1 MTAKAASER
10 TIYLSRSERRIGGR
24 RFLRFSGLNGVGIS
38 FLGESTVALL
48 AIHFGGGNLVLGL
61 IAAMIHISGIALLIV
76 PRLFRGRNVVT
87 VGFWAWMARGLVN
100 LPYAALL
107 FIQGRSAVT
116 LIVVLYALFC
126 LSRTAGIAMVTTVQ
140 KRLMVSRTQGEVI
153 FRNATSFHGTTII
166 SRLISSLVLSLR
178 YFSDLTGLLV
188 LQVLGVISN
197 TLAAYQLKRIPNRT
211 RVEHQ
216 KGENL
221 LVILARNMRKGQ
233 NRRILILR
241 WISLA
246 QLILFAMAVPFLRRS
261 VGLEPSKV
269 FLYSI
274 AVALAAFLSSL
285 SLRGAAERAGSRP
298 LLFYSAV
305 PAALLFGLWTF
316 IPDDLYL
323 AIYAIA
329 GFGVMF
335 FVNAAN
341 LAANRLLMSITPDRG
356 AVGFNAME
364 TFVTSIS
371 ALVIGFGAGYLAD
384 LSLVLS
390 PRIPINGYG
399 LVFLPA
405 GAASVIQAVLVLKV
419 DEPGSMGIRESA
431 RILRNID
438 NLRTWQIISTL
449 EATADPVKRKT
460 LVHSVGHSRAP
471 AAASEISRILSEP
484 LSSEKG
490 ELIDALFF
498 TRRPELVD
506 FLCTEARDAAAFH
519 RERAIFALGAYPG
532 ERTGEVLRGLLDDAD
547 TKVQA
552 AAAKSL
558 GRIGENAE
566 LERIYRRWR
575 RCGALMERLDYM
587 IALFHMDPRR
597 RYIGDLFS
605 SLVITQGERSERTLY
620 TLLANQ
626 YGLIPPLGALYR
638 EEGARRGGGLALL
651 LEESRETPF
660 MLESGEEIDRLWGRG
675 EFEAVW
681 LNCHRALEGSDAPEV
696 LVPMVRGLLGF
707 PADKADA
714 ANALAGLYFTYQVL
728 TAEAES

>member
-1 MTAKAASER
+1 MTDNASSRR
-10 TIYLSRSERRIGGR
+10 TIYLSRSERWIGGR

-107 FIQGRSAVT
+107 FIEGRSAVA

-140 KRLMVSRTQGEVI
+140 KRLTVSRTQGEVI
-153 FRNATSFHGTTII
+153 FRNATSFHGTTIV
-166 SRLISSLVLSLR
+166 SRLISSMVLSLR
-178 YFSDLTGLLV
+178 YLSDLTGLLV
-188 LQVLGVISN
+188 LQVLGIISN

-211 RVEHQ
+211 RVEDYS
-216 KGENL
+216 GENL
-221 LVILARNMRKGQ
+221 FVILVRNMKKRQ

-261 VGLEPSKV
+261 AGLDPSQV

-274 AVALAAFLSSL
+274 AAALAAFLSSL
-285 SLRGAAERAGSRP
+285 SLRGAADRAGSRP
-298 LLFYSAV
+298 LLFYGAV
-305 PAALLFGLWTF
+305 PAGVLFCIWAVIPAGLS
-316 IPDDLYL
+316 LGV
-323 AIYAIA
+323 YAIA
-329 GFGVMF
+329 GFGGMF
-335 FVNAAN
+335 FINAVN
-341 LAANRLLMSITPDRG
+341 LGANRLLIGITPDNG

-371 ALVIGFGAGYLAD
+371 ALIIGFGAGYLAD
-384 LSLVLS
+384 VSLLLA
-390 PRIPINGYG
+390 PGIPINDYG

-405 GAASVIQAVLVLKV
+405 AAGSIVQAILVLKV
-419 DEPGSMGIRESA
+419 DEPGSMGIRESF
-431 RILRNID
+431 RMLRNID
-438 NLRTWQIISTL
+438 NLRIWQTISTL

-460 LVHSVGHSRAP
+460 LVHSVGSSRAP
-471 AAASEISRILSEP
+471 AAASEIGRILSEP

-498 TRRPELVD
+498 TRRPELAD
-506 FLCTEARDAAAFH
+506 FLCDEALDAAAFH

-532 ERTGEVLRGLLDDAD
+532 KGTSGVLRGLLNDPD
-547 TKVQA
+547 TRIQA

-558 GRIGENAE
+558 GRIGDNSEM
-566 LERIYRRWR
+566 ERVYRRWKE
-575 RCGALMERLDYM
+575 CGSLMEHLDYM
-587 IALFHMDPRR
+587 IALFHMDPER

-605 SLVITQGERSERTLY
+605 SVMTSRGERSERTLY

-638 EEGARRGGGLALL
+638 EEGARKGGGLDLL
-651 LEESRETPF
+651 LEESRDTPF
-660 MLESGEEIDRLWGRG
+660 MLESGGEIVRLWQDGG
-675 EFEAVW
+675 FEAVW
-681 LNCHRALEGSDAPEV
+681 RGCHSALERSEPPEV
-696 LVPMVRGLLGF
+696 LGPMVQGLRGF
-707 PADKADA
+707 PVNEADS